1 MCSLLRNR
9 LCAARRFALGGNRTQ
24 GYQDGVDDQD
34 DMRPLMTDDLPCAV
48 LELLGVFRRETGT
61 LLERA
66 LNENGSFPGQ
76 TFHLTQHFGKWL
88 RLLLGK
94 ALSRRDGHRG
104 MCLQPLTELGFVP
117 SRKSC
122 GFFERMFLHHDHQQE
137 EITGA
142 DPLKTVT
149 KGDMMCD
156 PRLEGAR
163 PQNAASLEPLDRW
176 RVAYDRGNTTRC
188 PAILEKEARG
198 VIKGVGSL

>member
-1 MCSLLRNR
+1 
-9 LCAARRFALGGNRTQ
+9 
-24 GYQDGVDDQD
+24 
-34 DMRPLMTDDLPCAV
+34 
-48 LELLGVFRRETGT
+48 
-61 LLERA
+61 
-66 LNENGSFPGQ
+66 
-76 TFHLTQHFGKWL
+76 
-88 RLLLGK
+88 
-94 ALSRRDGHRG
+94 
-104 MCLQPLTELGFVP
+104 
-117 SRKSC
+117 
-122 GFFERMFLHHDHQQE
+122 MFLHHDHQQE

-198 VIKGVGSL
+198 VIKGVGSLWSKNVGDIQISTTRDQGVETQ